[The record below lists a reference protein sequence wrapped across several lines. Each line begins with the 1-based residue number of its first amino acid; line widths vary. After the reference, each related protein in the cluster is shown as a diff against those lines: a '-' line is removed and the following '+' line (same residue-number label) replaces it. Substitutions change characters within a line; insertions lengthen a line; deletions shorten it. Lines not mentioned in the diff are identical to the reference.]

1 MSTVTVIDFCR
12 VISAFDHTLTD
23 REKDNTINV
32 LRIMRRQALDSG
44 LQPVATEQIEMFEE
58 RKDGH

>member
-1 MSTVTVIDFCR
+1 MSAVTVIDFCR
-12 VISAFDHTLTD
+12 VISAFDYTLTD

-44 LQPVATEQIEMFEE
+44 LQPVTTEQIEMFKE

>member
-1 MSTVTVIDFCR
+1 MSGLTVIDFCL
-12 VISAFDHTLTD
+12 VISTFDCALTD
-23 REKDNTINV
+23 REKDTTINV

-44 LQPVATEQIEMFEE
+44 LQPATTEQIEMFKE